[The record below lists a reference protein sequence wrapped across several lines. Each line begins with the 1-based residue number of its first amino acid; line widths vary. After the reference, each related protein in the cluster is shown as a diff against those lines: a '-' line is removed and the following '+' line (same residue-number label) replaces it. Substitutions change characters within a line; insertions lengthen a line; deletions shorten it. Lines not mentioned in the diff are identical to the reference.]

1 LVTTAWL
8 AARAADR
15 SVIVISSD
23 DHKRFAAGHIPGARV
38 MPHDGTIGANH
49 RLLPADELA
58 RVLAEAGASDTTH
71 VVLYG
76 DSPMATGWLF
86 MAFAALGHADRVS
99 LLDGNLALW
108 RSEGRPVAT
117 DAAPPVSG
125 SRGRLTPKLAPDVQ
139 VNAAWVRERLEKPGV
154 CLLDVRS
161 KREWDDG
168 RLPGASLVLWQDLF
182 VSADTRRFKS
192 PDEIRA
198 LFARAG
204 VKKGDQVVT
213 YCAVGMRASLM
224 YFAATRLAG
233 LPGRVYVGSM
243 EDWQKQSG
251 YPIVK

>member
-1 LVTTAWL
+1 
-8 AARAADR
+8 
-15 SVIVISSD
+15 
-23 DHKRFAAGHIPGARV
+23 
-38 MPHDGTIGANH
+38 
-49 RLLPADELA
+49 
-58 RVLAEAGASDTTH
+58 
-71 VVLYG
+71 
-76 DSPMATGWLF
+76 
-86 MAFAALGHADRVS
+86 
-99 LLDGNLALW
+99 
-108 RSEGRPVAT
+108 
-117 DAAPPVSG
+117 
-125 SRGRLTPKLAPDVQ
+125 
-139 VNAAWVRERLEKPGV
+139 
-154 CLLDVRS
+154 VRS